1 MHAYFGFILLA
12 MILSNIGHILLVKKN
27 AFPNLAVP
35 IASSLFGTNKTW
47 RGFIVLICLN
57 AFASWTLN
65 LGFGYF
71 GDIEALWIGGLLG
84 FAYMIS
90 ELPNSWLKRRQ
101 GIQSGQTPGWFVI
114 LDKTDSSFGVSL
126 TSAILFD
133 LSLWQTLVLFLLG
146 SATHVF
152 FSWVLVK
159 VGIKKRF

>member
-12 MILSNIGHILLVKKN
+12 MILSNVGHILLVKKN
-27 AFPNLAVP
+27 ALPNLAVP
-35 IASSLFGTNKTW
+35 IASALFGANKTW
-47 RGFIVLICLN
+47 RGFIVLISLN
-57 AFASWTLN
+57 ALVSWILN

-71 GDIEALWIGGLLG
+71 GGIESLLIGGLLG

-101 GIQSGQTPGWFVI
+101 GIQSGQTPGWFVV

-126 TSAILFD
+126 TSALLFG
-133 LSLWQTLVLFLLG
+133 LSPWQTLVLFLLG

-152 FSWVLVK
+152 FSWVLVQ
-159 VGIKKRF
+159 VGIKKSF